1 MKLFE
6 CGIRYE
12 KTAENGMRKKVTEL
26 YIVDA
31 LSFTEAESRITGEMT
46 PFISGG
52 FEVVSEKITRY
63 SVVVETVGGD
73 KWYKAKVNYI
83 TIDEKS
89 GAEKKQAFFYLIQ
102 ANDIDAARS
111 RLDEYMHGSMA
122 DWECEALQET
132 KIMDVFLHEAASNE
146 VNTFG
151 DEVAREV
158 ADAVASSPDCLRA
171 AKRFINSIP
180 DGHKMTISA
189 SGFDDVVIDKTHS
202 KGKRHC
208 ARTGE
213 CSPMK
218 TEKINKENVCQ

>member
-6 CGIRYE
+6 CGIRYA
-12 KTAENGMRKKVTEL
+12 KTAENGMQKKVTEL

-63 SVVVETVGGD
+63 SEVVETVGGD

-83 TIDEKS
+83 TIDEKN
-89 GAEKKQAFFYLIQ
+89 GTEKKQAFFYLIQ

-122 DWECEALQET
+122 DWECEAIQET
-132 KIMDVFLHEAASNE
+132 KIMDVFLHEAAKSGSTE
-146 VNTFG
+146 ACKETCDSFSK
-151 DEVAREV
+151 
-158 ADAVASSPDCLRA
+158 AVKD
-171 AKRFINSIP
+171 FIINGIP
-180 DGHKMTISA
+180 DGQKVTISA
-189 SGFDDVVIDKTHS
+189 DGCDDVVIDKSHAH
-202 KGKRHC
+202 GKQDD
-208 ARTGE
+208 A
-213 CSPMK
+213 
-218 TEKINKENVCQ
+218 